1 MSKED
6 VIVIATDGMWDV
18 VSNKVRLKVEVIK
31 YKFTVPNVMVIKYKF
46 TMPNVEVTKYKFS
59 KFKGVIE

>member
-18 VSNKVRLKVEVIK
+18 VTNKVRLKVEVIK
-31 YKFTVPNVMVIKYKF
+31 YKFTMPKVEVIKKSLK
-46 TMPNVEVTKYKFS
+46 TK
-59 KFKGVIE
+59 GQG